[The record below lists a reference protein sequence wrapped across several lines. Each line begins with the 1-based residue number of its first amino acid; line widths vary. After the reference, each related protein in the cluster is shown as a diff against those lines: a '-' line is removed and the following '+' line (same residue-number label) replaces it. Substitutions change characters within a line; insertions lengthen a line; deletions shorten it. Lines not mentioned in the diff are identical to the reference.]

1 MSDAAPNRT
10 LYVIRQGPPSLEAA
24 LLSGLLSPP
33 EAAGHAA
40 VCLLRTVAPWP
51 ALAGAQVVAVPAPE
65 GRRWSASG
73 RTVRTVA
80 DLAKAVNA
88 TLIHSLGAEAQ
99 VVGGRAAKRAGL
111 PALWSQLGV
120 PTWGDWVHV
129 SAAMA
134 SGGAILTFAQ
144 AALAAQRRL
153 PKGRRARRLSPGV
166 GVPAEARSARQ
177 RHARTA
183 LALPADGIVAALAG
197 PVCHADDALAT
208 FLRAG
213 STLCHARPNAML
225 LLPAPKPGTER
236 AVLAAIAAHAGPLR
250 ALDRVH
256 TMPPELDE
264 RLIYDAA
271 DVVSYDAHAQA
282 LPLGLLMT
290 MAAGAA
296 AVAVDQP
303 MVREFADDRA
313 EAVFFPDGDA
323 EALAVALLALADDA
337 DQRETLG
344 LTGEARARER
354 YDAMDMAATVG
365 QLEAELMKR

>member
-1 MSDAAPNRT
+1 MSEHTATRT

-24 LLSGLLSPP
+24 MLSGFLSLP
-33 EAAGHAA
+33 AAAERAA
-40 VCLLRTVAPWP
+40 VCLLRPVAPWP

-73 RTVRTVA
+73 RVVRTVA
-80 DLAKAVNA
+80 QLARAVNA

-99 VVGGRAAKRAGL
+99 VVGGRAARRARL

-120 PTWGDWVHV
+120 PSWGDWVHV

-134 SGGAILTFAQ
+134 SGGAVLTFAE
-144 AALAAQRRL
+144 AALGAQRRL

-166 GVPAEARSARQ
+166 GVPPGPRSART
-177 RHARTA
+177 RRARAA
-183 LALPADGIVAALAG
+183 LALPQEAIVAALAG
-197 PVCHADDALAT
+197 PVCRPDAALAT

-225 LLPAPKPGTER
+225 LLPAPKPGAER
-236 AVLAAIAAHAGPLR
+236 DVPAAIATHAGALR
-250 ALDRVH
+250 ALDRIQ
-256 TMPPELDE
+256 TLPPELE
-264 RLIYDAA
+264 EQLIYDAA
-271 DVVSYDAHAQA
+271 DIVSYDAHPRA
-282 LPLGLLMT
+282 LPLGLLMA

-313 EAVFFPDGDA
+313 DAVFFPAGDA
-323 EALAVALLALADDA
+323 EALALILLALADDP
-337 DQRETLG
+337 DQRETLA

-354 YDAMDMAATVG
+354 HDAHDMAAAVG
-365 QLEAELMKR
+365 ALEAELAGR